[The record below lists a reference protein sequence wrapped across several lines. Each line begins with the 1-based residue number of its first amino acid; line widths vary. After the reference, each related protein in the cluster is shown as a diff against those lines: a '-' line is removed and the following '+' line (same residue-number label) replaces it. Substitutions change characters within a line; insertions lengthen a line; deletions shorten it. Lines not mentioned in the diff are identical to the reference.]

1 MTNPF
6 NIFCNKGVLLMKK
19 LSFLLISIVL
29 TSVLLSASSF
39 AGTPSAKFAATYTET
54 ASLSVTA
61 TVTCDGTDN
70 EVCTDNASDSGHTL
84 ATIKVPQGKE
94 LLVGLSAEIGL
105 MTFGAV
111 KGKNGGSA
119 TAIADAEAA
128 VSIHACPVD
137 SDGVIT
143 GDCTLAKPGPVKLS
157 KRVQELSAKLGGVIK
172 DCADIT
178 DEGTFDVS
186 EDCTVTDE
194 EIALMLSTTAS
205 HHFNFV
211 LPNMDTGVYDIV
223 ALFTTAA
230 SADVVLCAY
239 VSNPSYTTQECD
251 ADGTVAA
258 TASASSVINKSML
271 TVQTVRAA
279 KGGIID
285 ADIID

>member
-1 MTNPF
+1 
-6 NIFCNKGVLLMKK
+6 MKK
-19 LSFLLISIVL
+19 ISFLLISIVL

-39 AGTPSAKFAATYTET
+39 AGTPSAKFAATYTES
-54 ASLSVTA
+54 ASLSVSA
-61 TVTCDGTDN
+61 TVTCDGIGEET
-70 EVCTDNASDSGHTL
+70 CTADASDSGHTL

-94 LLVGLSAEIGL
+94 LLVGVSAEIGL

-128 VSIHACPVD
+128 VSIIACPK
-137 SDGVIT
+137 DG
-143 GDCTLAKPGPVKLS
+143 GDCTTAKPGAVKLS

-172 DCADIT
+172 ECDIVVDT
-178 DEGTFDVS
+178 TTGEGTFDVS
-186 EDCTVTDE
+186 ENCDVNDE

-211 LPNMDTGVYDIV
+211 LPNMDQGVYEIK

-230 SADVVLCAY
+230 SAEVVLCDY
-239 VSNPSYTTQECD
+239 ENELLYTTQECD
-251 ADGTVAA
+251 ADGTQAA
-258 TASASSVINKSML
+258 TAEAASVINKSML

-285 ADIID
+285 AEIID

>member
-39 AGTPSAKFAATYTET
+39 AGTPSAKFAATYTEK

-61 TVTCDGTDN
+61 TVTCVTGDTACHAD
-70 EVCTDNASDSGHTL
+70 ASDSGHTL

-94 LLVGLSAEIGL
+94 LLVGVSAEIGL

>member
-1 MTNPF
+1 
-6 NIFCNKGVLLMKK
+6 MKK
-19 LSFLLISIVL
+19 LALTLAISAMA
-29 TSVLLSASSF
+29 TTAF
-39 AGTPSAKFAATYTET
+39 AGPSAKFAATYTKSP
-54 ASLSVTA
+54 SLSVSA
-61 TVTCDGTDN
+61 TVTCDGTAN
-70 EVCTDNASDSGHTL
+70 EVCTADANDSGQTL
-84 ATIKVPQGKE
+84 ATIKVPQSKE
-94 LLVGLSAEIGL
+94 LLVGVSAEIGL
-105 MTFGAV
+105 ITFGAV

-128 VSIHACPVD
+128 VSIWACPVV
-137 SDGVIT
+137 G
-143 GDCTLAKPGPVKLS
+143 GDCTEAEPGAVKLS

-172 DCADIT
+172 SCATEVDLIT
-178 DEGTFDVS
+178 GDGTFDVS
-186 EDCTVTDE
+186 EDCVVNDE

-211 LPNMDTGVYDIV
+211 LPNMDQGEYDIV

-230 SADVVLCAY
+230 SARVALCDY
-239 VSNPSYTTQECD
+239 TNELGYTTEECD

-258 TASASSVINKSML
+258 TAEAASVINKSML

>member
-1 MTNPF
+1 
-6 NIFCNKGVLLMKK
+6 MKK

-54 ASLSVTA
+54 PSLSVTA
-61 TVTCDGTDN
+61 TVTCDGTLN
-70 EVCTDNASDSGHTL
+70 EVCTADQALVGQTL

-94 LLVGLSAEIGL
+94 LLVGVSAEIGL
-105 MTFGAV
+105 ITFGAV

-137 SDGVIT
+137 FGGVVT
-143 GDCTLAKPGPVKLS
+143 GDCTLAKPGAVKLS

-172 DCADIT
+172 DCT
-178 DEGTFDVS
+178 DFTPGTFDVS
-186 EDCTVTDE
+186 EDCNVNDE

-211 LPNMDTGVYDIV
+211 LPNMDQGVYDIV
-223 ALFTTAA
+223 AVFTTAA
-230 SADVVLCAY
+230 SAEVVLCDY
-239 VSNPSYTTQECD
+239 TNELGYTTEDCD

-258 TASASSVINKSML
+258 TAEAASVINKSML

-285 ADIID
+285 AEIID

>member
-1 MTNPF
+1 
-6 NIFCNKGVLLMKK
+6 MKK

-39 AGTPSAKFAATYTET
+39 AGTPSAKFAATYTNDPM
-54 ASLSVTA
+54 LSVTA
-61 TVTCDGTDN
+61 TVTCDGTEN
-70 EVCTDNASDSGHTL
+70 EVCTADADANGHTL

-94 LLVGLSAEIGL
+94 LLVGVSAEIGL
-105 MTFGAV
+105 ITFGAV

-128 VSIHACPVD
+128 VSIHACPVG
-137 SDGVIT
+137 SGGVVS
-143 GDCTLAKPGPVKLS
+143 GDCTPAEPGAVKLS

-172 DCADIT
+172 DCAIAVDLDT
-178 DEGTFDVS
+178 GEGTFDVS
-186 EDCTVTDE
+186 EDCLVNDE

-211 LPNMDTGVYDIV
+211 LPNMDQGVYEIK

-230 SADVVLCAY
+230 SAEVVLCDY
-239 VSNPSYTTQECD
+239 TNELGYTTQDCD

-258 TASASSVINKSML
+258 TAEAASVINKSML

-285 ADIID
+285 AEIID

>member
-1 MTNPF
+1 
-6 NIFCNKGVLLMKK
+6 MKK
-19 LSFLLISIVL
+19 ISFLLISIVL

-39 AGTPSAKFAATYTET
+39 AGTPSAKFAATYTNDPM
-54 ASLSVTA
+54 LSVEA
-61 TVTCDGTDN
+61 MVTCDGTLN
-70 EVCTDNASDSGHTL
+70 EVCTADADANGHTL

-94 LLVGLSAEIGL
+94 LLVGVSAEIGL

-128 VSIHACPVD
+128 VSIIACPK
-137 SDGVIT
+137 DG
-143 GDCTLAKPGPVKLS
+143 GDCTTAKPGAVKLS

-172 DCADIT
+172 ECDVVVDT
-178 DEGTFDVS
+178 TTGEGTFDVS
-186 EDCTVTDE
+186 ENCDVNDE

-211 LPNMDTGVYDIV
+211 LPNMDQGVYEIK

-230 SADVVLCAY
+230 SAEVVLCDY
-239 VSNPSYTTQECD
+239 ENELLYTTQECD
-251 ADGTVAA
+251 ADGTQAA
-258 TASASSVINKSML
+258 TAEAASVINKSML

-285 ADIID
+285 AEIID